1 MVELHESEQAALKAA
16 EKELVVLKEKIFKQ
30 GNPAPAPD
38 PNPNPNPNPK
48 ALTLTLTPR
57 P

>member
-1 MVELHESEQAALKAA
+1 VVELHESEQAALKAA